1 LKNVDESLDKKVLCW
16 WWRWRVSDHGG
27 ERVMVE
33 DNVENLV
40 FREYD

>member
-1 LKNVDESLDKKVLCW
+1 
-16 WWRWRVSDHGG
+16 VSDHGG